1 MTSAA
6 ILAGGRARRFG
17 GADKTQLRID
27 GRTILDRQVSALR
40 GRVDRLFLVG
50 YRGTAVVPPSL
61 ERLAD
66 RVADQGPLGGLDAA
80 LEAAGTGPVLLV
92 ACDMPWVDGPF
103 GAYLLALTAEA
114 DAVVPR
120 TERGYHPLYA
130 AYTQACRAAVA
141 RRLRHGQRRM
151 IDLLHDVRVRVVEPE
166 EVVVFGD
173 GNRLFANVNS
183 QAELDAIESQLS
195 H

>member
-92 ACDMPWVDGPF
+92 F